1 MQKKRIF
8 AFMKTAGRIIL
19 WTTCTI
25 LFLLTAL
32 SIIVPVILSPKRL
45 TPIINNYAGR
55 IPGADIRVSR
65 ASVSLFRHF
74 PHATIVLDSGEVIVP
89 SFRDIYPGAD
99 SLFVFD
105 RLEAALLP
113 IPLLKGSVSIS
124 YLILSHASLNLFRS
138 RDCLS
143 NRNLFNSNPD
153 DTSSIDFWLD
163 IKKLHINDGSEFT
176 FHNAADTVYYNTRI
190 TDMMLTARHF
200 SSLFDTRLETTS
212 NTLVVGQTSFF
223 NDIPFNVYGRTG
235 FGIKPQKGNVSL
247 DFEEYLFDECHT
259 ILGNVPVFIDGFM
272 GLRDDS
278 LDLRARCRV
287 DSCNMSDLLNVIPGD
302 LVPLKTELVAD
313 MPLTLDIVLDG
324 AYYYGQGN
332 IPAFSAALAAGSGT
346 LTYLPEEDLSFR
358 GFNADMSISYD
369 PRINNYGF
377 IAIRDLFVDSP
388 AVTARIKG
396 TVVSLFEDPVFD
408 LSVAGLV
415 VLDHLPLKATGDLEL
430 DVQARCKLSHLD
442 LLGIGNAS
450 LTGYL
455 ATQGLTINRPADS
468 IFCMAGPTQI
478 NLGIDPGEKLYAT
491 MVSDTLNVSYKQ
503 LFSARLSETQV
514 SAQSVPGMFTKDTSR
529 VQPLSGQLTSRSLIL
544 TLPDSASLR
553 LGMCNA
559 SFSVNPR
566 EMEPSIPVI
575 DLTLDTRSISG
586 RYGVHRARINQA
598 DINLVLTKNIRSRT
612 RSSSNRTGGVRTQL
626 DDFSRADIDFDLDRD
641 TRRLIRQWSME
652 GHLKAS
658 HLSVRTPFYPLR
670 IGLQDVNLKFGPD
683 RIDILNTSVSSG
695 YSDLLLNGYVT
706 NLRRVLAGRGKLGMF
721 LDLQSDTLDCNQII
735 MAANAGSAFMK
746 DSLFFSE
753 SEAVIDS
760 LLTRQLEMHDSDN
773 QLIIVPGN
781 VNLQIVLAV
790 SNAYF
795 RNLSMTNLHGML
807 RAADRVLQIDQ
818 LKGLSNAG
826 NITLDALYAT
836 PDKNNIRVGLD
847 MELEDMRLEEVV
859 KMLPPMDTIFPMLK
873 SFEGLANVQVTA
885 ASALDTNM
893 NIVLSELKAACRLR
907 GKDLVLLDGE
917 TFTEIS
923 QKLLFRKKARNK
935 IDRISVDITV
945 EDSRIDIYPFIMEM
959 DRYKAAVSGTHKLD
973 MNFNYHISVLRSP
986 IPFRLGVDVTG
997 TLDDYRIKIG
1007 KCLYTNE
1014 NIPSFSYKIDS
1025 VRLNL
1030 RDIITGHFTQYSFE

>member
-1 MQKKRIF
+1 
-8 AFMKTAGRIIL
+8 MKTAGRIIL
-19 WTTCTI
+19 WITCII
-25 LFLLTAL
+25 LFLLTAV

-45 TPIINNYAGR
+45 TPIINEYAGR
-55 IPGADIRVSR
+55 IPGVDIRISR

-74 PHATIVLDSGEVIVP
+74 PRATVVLDSGEVIVP

-105 RLEAALLP
+105 RLEASLLP
-113 IPLLKGSVSIS
+113 IPLMKGSVSIS
-124 YLILSHASLNLFRS
+124 YLILSHASLNLFKS
-138 RDCLS
+138 VDSL
-143 NRNLFNSNPD
+143 RNWDLFNSSSD

-163 IKKLHINDGSEFT
+163 IKKLHIKDSSKFT
-176 FHNAADTVYYNTRI
+176 FHNAADTVYYNTHI
-190 TDMMLTARHF
+190 NDMMLTARLF
-200 SSLFDTRLETTS
+200 STLFDTRLETTS

-223 NDIPFNVYGRTG
+223 NDIPFNAQGRTG
-235 FGIKPQKGNVSL
+235 YGMEPQKGNVSL

-259 ILGNVPVFIDGFM
+259 VLGNVPIFIDGFM

-278 LDLRARCRV
+278 LDLRGRFRI
-287 DSCNMSDLLNVIPGD
+287 DSCNMRDLLNVIPAD
-302 LVPLKTELVAD
+302 LVPQKTDLVGD
-313 MPLTLDIVLDG
+313 MPIKLDIALKG

-332 IPAFSAALAAGSGT
+332 IPAFSVELAAGPGPIA
-346 LTYLPEEDLSFR
+346 YLPQKNLSFR

-369 PRINNYGF
+369 IGKSNYGNV
-377 IAIRDLFVDSP
+377 AIRDLYVESP
-388 AVTARIKG
+388 VVTARIKG
-396 TVVSLFEDPVFD
+396 TVMSLIKDPALD
-408 LSVAGLV
+408 LSVSGSV
-415 VLDHLPLKATGDLEL
+415 VLDHLPFEATGDLEM
-430 DVQARCKLSHLD
+430 DVQARCKLSHLN
-442 LLGIGNAS
+442 LKGIGNTS

-455 ATQGLTINRPADS
+455 STQGLTVNRPADS

-478 NLGIDPGEKLYAT
+478 NLGIEPGEKLYAT
-491 MVSDTLNVSYKQ
+491 MVSETLNVSYKQ

-514 SAQSVPGMFTKDTSR
+514 SAESVPGMFTKDTSR
-529 VQPLSGQLTSRSLIL
+529 IQPISGQLVSRSLIL
-544 TLPDSASLR
+544 SLPDSVSLR
-553 LGMCNA
+553 MGMCDA
-559 SFSVNPR
+559 SFSLNPQ
-566 EMEPSIPVI
+566 EKEPSRPVI
-575 DLTLDTRSISG
+575 DLNLGTRSISG
-586 RYGVHRARINQA
+586 RYGVHRARISQA
-598 DINLVLTKNIRSRT
+598 DINLVLTKNISSRT
-612 RSSSNRTGGVRTQL
+612 RTSSARTPGTRPQR
-626 DDFSRADIDFDLDRD
+626 DEFSSADIDFDLDRD
-641 TRRLIRQWSME
+641 TRRLIRQWNVV
-652 GHLKAS
+652 GYLKAS
-658 HLSVRTPFYPLR
+658 RLSVRTPFYPLR
-670 IGLQDVNLKFGPD
+670 TSLQDVNLQFGPD

-695 YSDLLLNGYVT
+695 HSDLLLNGYLT

-721 LDLQSDTLDCNQII
+721 LDLQSDTLDCNEII
-735 MAANAGSAFMK
+735 KAVNAGRAASLK
-746 DSLFFSE
+746 DSLLFSE
-753 SEAVIDS
+753 SEAVMDS
-760 LLTRQLEMHDSDN
+760 LLTRQMEMHDSDD

-807 RAADRVLQIDQ
+807 RAADRTLQIDQ
-818 LKGLSNAG
+818 LKGISNAG
-826 NITLDALYAT
+826 NITVNALYTT
-836 PDKNNIRVGLD
+836 PDKHNIRVGLD

-859 KMLPPMDTIFPMLK
+859 KLLPPMDTLFPMLK
-873 SFEGLANVQVTA
+873 SFEGLANVQVA
-885 ASALDTNM
+885 ATSALDTNM
-893 NIVLSELKAACRLR
+893 NFVLSDLKAACRLR

-959 DRYKAAVSGTHKLD
+959 DRYKAAVSGTHNLD

-997 TLDDYRIKIG
+997 TLDDYHIKVG

-1030 RDIITGHFTQYSFE
+1030 RDIITGHFTEFNFE

>member
-1 MQKKRIF
+1 
-8 AFMKTAGRIIL
+8 
-19 WTTCTI
+19 
-25 LFLLTAL
+25 
-32 SIIVPVILSPKRL
+32 
-45 TPIINNYAGR
+45 
-55 IPGADIRVSR
+55 
-65 ASVSLFRHF
+65 
-74 PHATIVLDSGEVIVP
+74 
-89 SFRDIYPGAD
+89 
-99 SLFVFD
+99 
-105 RLEAALLP
+105 
-113 IPLLKGSVSIS
+113 
-124 YLILSHASLNLFRS
+124 
-138 RDCLS
+138 
-143 NRNLFNSNPD
+143 
-153 DTSSIDFWLD
+153 
-163 IKKLHINDGSEFT
+163 
-176 FHNAADTVYYNTRI
+176 
-190 TDMMLTARHF
+190 
-200 SSLFDTRLETTS
+200 
-212 NTLVVGQTSFF
+212 
-223 NDIPFNVYGRTG
+223 
-235 FGIKPQKGNVSL
+235 
-247 DFEEYLFDECHT
+247 
-259 ILGNVPVFIDGFM
+259 
-272 GLRDDS
+272 
-278 LDLRARCRV
+278 
-287 DSCNMSDLLNVIPGD
+287 
-302 LVPLKTELVAD
+302 
-313 MPLTLDIVLDG
+313 
-324 AYYYGQGN
+324 
-332 IPAFSAALAAGSGT
+332 
-346 LTYLPEEDLSFR
+346 
-358 GFNADMSISYD
+358 
-369 PRINNYGF
+369 
-377 IAIRDLFVDSP
+377 
-388 AVTARIKG
+388 
-396 TVVSLFEDPVFD
+396 
-408 LSVAGLV
+408 
-415 VLDHLPLKATGDLEL
+415 
-430 DVQARCKLSHLD
+430 
-442 LLGIGNAS
+442 
-450 LTGYL
+450 
-455 ATQGLTINRPADS
+455 
-468 IFCMAGPTQI
+468 
-478 NLGIDPGEKLYAT
+478 
-491 MVSDTLNVSYKQ
+491 
-503 LFSARLSETQV
+503 
-514 SAQSVPGMFTKDTSR
+514 MFTKDTSR

-575 DLTLDTRSISG
+575 DLTLDSRSIWG
-586 RYGVHRARINQA
+586 RYGVHRARRNQA
-598 DINLVLTKNIRSRT
+598 EINLVLTKNMRSRT

-670 IGLQDVNLKFGPD
+670 TSLQDVNLQFGPD

-695 YSDLLLNGYVT
+695 HSDLLLNGYLT